1 MPQSTESDSRKF
13 PQRHGCNYALHLPS
27 FAFSINTMAA
37 RKFSWII
44 LFSLIAFIQSA
55 RVSAASPEDG
65 AQRLITAATNST
77 NAYARLA
84 YMCDTF
90 GPRFSGST
98 NLENAIEW
106 ILGEMKR
113 DGFQNVRG
121 EPVMVPRWIR
131 GAESAEIISP
141 QRRAMP
147 MLGLGG
153 SIATPANG
161 ITAQVLVV
169 KNFEELAQ
177 RRVEAVGRIVV
188 FNVPYE
194 EYHKTVAVRTKG
206 AIEAG
211 KAGAVASLVR
221 SVTPVSLQTPHT
233 GNMYYEDNVTK
244 IPHAA
249 ITIEDAELLQRL
261 QDRGEKPVVR
271 LKMSAQTSGETLS
284 KNVVAEIPGLE
295 KPDEIVLVSGH
306 IDSWDIGQG
315 AQDDGGGCVAAWE
328 AARIIMKSG
337 LKPRRTIRVVLWT
350 NEENGVRGAK
360 AYVATH
366 TNSLAKHVAAIES
379 DSGIFRPTGFGLT
392 GSDAAMKTLKEISPL
407 LKPIGATEMSVGC
420 RGTDVLQLLVGGVP
434 AMHLE
439 VDRDRYFWYHHTPA
453 DTVDKVS
460 PKDLNDCTAALAVM
474 VWQLADRKEPL
485 PR

>member
-1 MPQSTESDSRKF
+1 MSYVRLF
-13 PQRHGCNYALHLPS
+13 ALALTA
-27 FAFSINTMAA
+27 FALATNTFAA
-37 RKFSWII
+37 DQT
-44 LFSLIAFIQSA
+44 A
-55 RVSAASPEDG
+55 E
-65 AQRLITAATNST
+65 AQKLITSATSST
-77 NAYARLA
+77 NAYARLS
-84 YMCDTF
+84 YLCDTF

-98 NLENAIEW
+98 NLESAVDW
-106 ILGEMKR
+106 ILAEMKR

-121 EPVMVPRWIR
+121 EPVMVPRWLR
-131 GAESAEIISP
+131 GAESAELISP
-141 QRRAMP
+141 RRQALP
-147 MLGLGG
+147 VLGLGG

-161 ITAQVLVV
+161 IVAPVLVV
-169 KNFEELAQ
+169 KSFEELTN
-177 RRVEAVGRIVV
+177 RRIEAIGRIVV
-188 FNVPYE
+188 FNTPYE
-194 EYHKTVAVRTKG
+194 EYHKTVAMRTRG

-221 SVTPVSLQTPHT
+221 SITPISLQTPHT
-233 GNMYYEDNVTK
+233 GNMFYEDGVTK

-261 QDRGEKPVVR
+261 QDRGENPIVR
-271 LKMSAQTSGETLS
+271 LKMSAQTLS
-284 KNVVAEIPGLE
+284 DGVSRNVIAEIPGRE
-295 KPDEIVLVSGH
+295 RPDEIVLVSGH

-315 AQDDGGGCVAAWE
+315 AQDDGGGCIAAWE
-328 AARIIMKSG
+328 AARLIMKSG

-360 AYVATH
+360 SYVATH

-392 GSDAAMKTLKEISPL
+392 GSDAAMKVLKEISPL
-407 LKPIGATEMSVGC
+407 LKPIGATEMAVGC

-439 VDRDRYFWYHHTPA
+439 VERDRYFWYHHTAA
-453 DTVDKVS
+453 DTVDKVQ

-474 VWQLADRKEPL
+474 VWQLADRPEPL

>member
-1 MPQSTESDSRKF
+1 MLHARILLL
-13 PQRHGCNYALHLPS
+13 ALITLALT
-27 FAFSINTMAA
+27 FTTRAA
-37 RKFSWII
+37 DHPD
-44 LFSLIAFIQSA
+44 Q
-55 RVSAASPEDG
+55 AA
-65 AQRLITAATNST
+65 AKTLLTAATTST

-84 YMCDTF
+84 YLCDTF

-98 NLENAIEW
+98 NLDHAIDW
-106 ILGEMKR
+106 ILAEMKR
-113 DGFQNVRG
+113 DGFSNIRG
-121 EPVMVPRWIR
+121 EPVTIPRWIR
-131 GAESAEIISP
+131 GNESLELVGP
-141 QRRAMP
+141 RRQSLP

-153 SIATPANG
+153 SIATKKEG
-161 ITAQVLVV
+161 LTAPVFVV
-169 KNFEELAQ
+169 KSFEELAQ
-177 RRVEAVGRIVV
+177 RKVEAIGKIVV
-188 FNVPYE
+188 FNVPYDD
-194 EYHKTVAVRTKG
+194 YHKTVAVRTKG

-211 KAGAVASLVR
+211 RAGALASLVR
-221 SVTPVSLQTPHT
+221 SITPVSLQTPHT
-233 GNMYYEDNVTK
+233 GNMAYDDAVPK

-271 LKMSAQTSGETLS
+271 LKMEATTLPDGLS
-284 KNVVAEIPGLE
+284 RNVVAEIPGTE

-315 AQDDGGGCVAAWE
+315 AQDDGGGCIAAWE
-328 AARIIMKSG
+328 AARLIMISG

-360 AYVATH
+360 SYVAAH

-379 DSGIFRPTGFGLT
+379 DSGIYKPTGFGLT
-392 GSDAAMKTLKEISPL
+392 GSEKAMTVLKGIAPL
-407 LKPIGATEMSVGC
+407 LEPVGATQMEFGC

-439 VDRDRYFWYHHTPA
+439 VDRKPYFNYHHTAA
-453 DTVDKVS
+453 DTVDKVL
-460 PKDLNDCTAALAVM
+460 PKDLNDCTAALAIM
-474 VWQLADRKEPL
+474 VWSLANSPEPL

>member
-1 MPQSTESDSRKF
+1 MP
-13 PQRHGCNYALHLPS
+13 YARLVLLAVIS
-27 FAFSINTMAA
+27 FALSFTTHAA
-37 RKFSWII
+37 DQ
-44 LFSLIAFIQSA
+44 A
-55 RVSAASPEDG
+55 
-65 AQRLITAATNST
+65 TAAKTLLAAATTST

-98 NLENAIEW
+98 NLEHAIDW
-106 ILGEMKR
+106 ILTEMKR
-113 DGFQNVRG
+113 DGFSNVRG
-121 EPVMVPRWIR
+121 EPVTIPRWVR
-131 GAESAEIISP
+131 GQESLELVGP
-141 QRRAMP
+141 RRQALP

-153 SIATPANG
+153 SIATPKEG
-161 ITAQVLVV
+161 LTARAFVV
-169 KNFEELAQ
+169 KSFEELA
-177 RRVEAVGRIVV
+177 RRKSEARGKIVV

-194 EYHKTVAVRTKG
+194 DYHKTVAVRTKG

-211 KAGAVASLVR
+211 RAGAVASLVR
-221 SVTPVSLQTPHT
+221 SITPVSLQSPHT
-233 GNMYYEDNVTK
+233 GNMAYQDGVPK

-261 QDRGEKPVVR
+261 HDRGESPVLH
-271 LKMSAQTSGETLS
+271 LKMEATTLS
-284 KNVVAEIPGLE
+284 NGLSRNVVADIPGTE

-328 AARIIMKSG
+328 SARLILKSG

-350 NEENGVRGAK
+350 NEENGLGGAK
-360 AYVATH
+360 AYAATH
-366 TNSLAKHVAAIES
+366 EQSLVNHVAAIES
-379 DSGIFRPTGFGLT
+379 DSGIFKPTGFGLT
-392 GSDAAMKTLKEISPL
+392 GSEKAMTVLKSYAPL
-407 LKPIGATEMSVGC
+407 LKPLGATQMEFGC
-420 RGTDVLQLLVGGVP
+420 RGADVLQLLSGGVP

-439 VDRDRYFWYHHTPA
+439 VDRDRYFWYHHTSA

-460 PKDLNDCTAALAVM
+460 PKDLNDCTATLAIM
-474 VWQLADRKEPL
+474 VWSLANSKEPL

>member
-1 MPQSTESDSRKF
+1 MLLPHGPAGATGFLLLAPCSTF
-13 PQRHGCNYALHLPS
+13 PFNPPMSYARLVLLAVITFALP
-27 FAFSINTMAA
+27 FTTRAA
-37 RKFSWII
+37 D
-44 LFSLIAFIQSA
+44 Q
-55 RVSAASPEDG
+55 AA
-65 AQRLITAATNST
+65 AAKTLLTAATSST
-77 NAYARLA
+77 NAYARLS

-98 NLENAIEW
+98 NLEHAIDW
-106 ILGEMKR
+106 ILTEMKR
-113 DGFQNVRG
+113 DGLSNVRG
-121 EPVMVPRWIR
+121 EPVAIPRWVR
-131 GAESAEIISP
+131 GQESLEMLSP
-141 QRRAMP
+141 RRQSLP

-153 SIATPANG
+153 SIATPKDG
-161 ITAQVLVV
+161 LTGKIFVV
-169 KNFEELAQ
+169 RSFDELS
-177 RRVEAVGRIVV
+177 RRKAEAAGRIVV

-194 EYHKTVAVRTKG
+194 DYHKTVAVRTRG

-211 KAGAVASLVR
+211 RADAIASLVR
-221 SVTPVSLQTPHT
+221 SITPVSLQTPHT
-233 GNMYYEDNVTK
+233 GNMGYDDAVPK

-261 QDRGEKPVVR
+261 QDRGESPVLR
-271 LKMSAQTSGETLS
+271 LKMEATTLPDGLS
-284 KNVVAEIPGLE
+284 RNVVAEIPGSE

-315 AQDDGGGCVAAWE
+315 AQDDGGGCIAAWE
-328 AARIIMKSG
+328 AARLILKSG

-360 AYVATH
+360 SYVAQH
-366 TNSLAKHVAAIES
+366 TNTLAKHVAAIES
-379 DSGIFRPTGFGLT
+379 DSGIYQPTGFGLT
-392 GSDAAMKTLKEISPL
+392 GSEKAMSVLKSIAPL
-407 LKPIGATEMSVGC
+407 LEPVGATQMEFGC

-439 VDRDRYFWYHHTPA
+439 VDRKPYFNYHHTAA

-460 PKDLNDCTAALAVM
+460 PKDLNDCTAALAIM
-474 VWQLADRKEPL
+474 VWSLANTTEPL